1 MATNPTNSTS
11 VSLLN
16 LPQAQLATST
26 DYLILQT
33 TNGTQII
40 PFGSFN
46 VVRADINGNATVV
59 GDLTGNNA
67 VFIGGINTVTLTAS
81 QYFTTG
87 GQKGWTDTAPIK
99 LNSNN
104 YYDSFTITNGLI
116 VSATPTSLDYTGNP
130 MYTSLFTQLTAASA
144 SLATMNKSLTANKNI
159 YDFTATVNVSQSASN
174 ANQYWQDSNFYSI
187 VPTSVTLNSAMFT
200 IAPATTLTAPLSN
213 LPGIPYIS
221 NIVTSTNTF
230 TYTLNLGTPIPGATL
245 AGTNFN
251 VRLLVTY

>member
-46 VVRADINGNATVV
+46 VVRTDISGNATVV

-159 YDFTATVNVSQSASN
+159 YDTTATVNVAQNASN
-174 ANQYWQDSNFYSI
+174 ASSQTWTDSNFYLT
-187 VPTSVTLNSAMFT
+187 VPTTIASTLNSAMFT
-200 IAPATTLTAPLSN
+200 IAPATTLTSPLSN
-213 LPGIPYIS
+213 VPYIS
-221 NIVTSTNTF
+221 SITTAGNTF
-230 TYTLNLGTPIPGATL
+230 TYTLNIGTPIPGATGS
-245 AGTNFN
+245 GTNFN